1 MKHQF
6 VRPGLAAL
14 CALSLLGAACGASDS
29 DSSADTSAATDPAP
43 ESAPIETAPAETA
56 PAETA
61 PAETAP
67 VVTEAAASVTTG
79 IVFASPDGDYTMTFP
94 GEPTST
100 PLPVA
105 LPTGQVTAEAFIY
118 EDGGNAAYFTSVFE
132 YAEGTT
138 DGDPEVV
145 LAGAR
150 DGAVSN
156 VGGTLVDSEFVEIDG
171 VPGVS
176 FSFTVTGGEG
186 NALVYFD
193 EPRLY
198 QSFALGEVGQ
208 SADFL
213 AFLDTFMFTTST
225 EAGDS

>member
-1 MKHQF
+1 
-6 VRPGLAAL
+6 
-14 CALSLLGAACGASDS
+14 
-29 DSSADTSAATDPAP
+29 
-43 ESAPIETAPAETA
+43 
-56 PAETA
+56 
-61 PAETAP
+61 
-67 VVTEAAASVTTG
+67 VVTETAAPSADGV
-79 IVFASPDGDYTMTFP
+79 VFMSPDGDYTITFP

-105 LPTGQVTAEAFIY
+105 LPTGQVTADAFIY
-118 EDGGNAAYFTSVFE
+118 EDGNDAAYFTSVFE

-138 DGDPEVV
+138 DGDAEVV

-156 VGGTLVDSEFVEIDG
+156 VGGTLVDSEFVGVDG

-176 FSFTVTGGEG
+176 FSFTVSGGEG

-208 SADFL
+208 SASFT
-213 AFLDTFMFTTST
+213 AFLDTFMFTTTST